1 MDIKVDLKEKSYIV
15 TVERGALKNA
25 GEIFDLN
32 RKVLVVSDDG
42 VPSEYAYEICSQS
55 KTPVVAVLEKG
66 EKSKNIENFQKLL
79 SLMLEND
86 FSRKDC
92 VVAVGGGVV
101 GDLAGFAAACYMRGI
116 DFYNVP
122 TTLLSQVDSSIG
134 GKTAI
139 DFCGVKN
146 VVGAFY
152 QPKGVIVDSDVLCTL
167 DDRQFAAGLAEIIKM
182 AATSDARLFE
192 LLENS
197 DDIKANIDVI
207 EQKAI
212 AIKRDVVEQDPTEKG
227 LRKVLNFGHT
237 VGHAIES
244 VENGRLLHGE
254 CVALGM
260 LPMCEKSVRARLEKV
275 LEKYGLPTKFVWS
288 EEELRPYIKHDK
300 KAAGEFVNVVRVKN
314 IGSFEFS
321 KETADEILKSVENVR

>member
-1 MDIKVDLKEKSYIV
+1 MDINVDLKEKSYIV
-15 TVERGALKNA
+15 TVERGALKRA

-42 VPSEYAYEICSQS
+42 VPSEYAYEICSQA
-55 KTPVVAVLEKG
+55 KEACVAVLQQG
-66 EKSKNIENFQKLL
+66 EKSKNIDNFQKLL
-79 SLMLEND
+79 SLMLENG

-101 GDLAGFAAACYMRGI
+101 GDLAGFAAACYMRGV

-152 QPKGVIVDSDVLCTL
+152 QPKAVICDADVLCTL

-182 AATSDARLFE
+182 ALTSDESLFE
-192 LLENS
+192 EIENC

-212 AIKRDVVEQDPTEKG
+212 AIKRDVVEQDPNEKG

-244 VENGRLLHGE
+244 VEQGKLLHGE

-260 LPMCEKSVRARLEKV
+260 LPMCDQKVRARLEAV
-275 LEKYGLPTKFVWS
+275 LAKFGLPTEFKWGAG
-288 EEELRPYIKHDK
+288 ELLPYIKHDK
-300 KAAGEFVNVVRVKN
+300 KAESDCVSVVLVNK
-314 IGSFEFS
+314 IGSFEFE
-321 KETADEILKSVENVR
+321 KETADEISERVEKTK